1 MPLYNIAFYAISF
14 FLIGVFLVSLNLNFF
29 IIIGV
34 AVFSAILFLFLYFLN
49 NKAKLYFLWF
59 AGLSIIIILGG
70 FYYLVQNSYQIK
82 NVNIIFNQKFEFKGI
97 VIDYPQRGD
106 FQKFTIQ
113 LQFPY
118 SGKILVKLKSYP
130 SFNYG
135 DLIVFQGI
143 IEKPFSNGY
152 ASYLAKDG
160 IFGIN
165 DFPKTE
171 FLAENQASKIKSSL
185 FKLKGSI
192 LENFQKVLEPQKSAF
207 LGGIVLG
214 EKGEFSKEFKEK
226 MNKSGTSHLVALSGY
241 NITIVAYGIGIFLGW
256 FLRRKTAFYFSVMA
270 IAAFVLM
277 TGAEASAIRAAI
289 MGIIILLAQQ
299 IGKIHSTRNAVA
311 VAGLIMVLINPK
323 VLRFDLGFQLSFA
336 ALLGIV
342 YLAPA
347 IQKFFKMK
355 EEKGFLSWRENLLT
369 TASAQLAVMPLLL
382 INSGGF
388 SPVSI
393 VANILIL
400 ETIPLIMFFGFLLG
414 ATGFLFLPLAIV
426 FGWFINLFLSYD
438 LKIIN
443 VFSDFPWLTIEM
455 GIFSALTYYSA
466 IVAFIFY
473 NNKKIPIKNKI

>member
-185 FKLKGSI
+185 FKLKGRI
-192 LENFQKVLEPQKSAF
+192 
-207 LGGIVLG
+207 
-214 EKGEFSKEFKEK
+214 FK
-226 MNKSGTSHLVALSGY
+226 
-241 NITIVAYGIGIFLGW
+241 
-256 FLRRKTAFYFSVMA
+256 
-270 IAAFVLM
+270 
-277 TGAEASAIRAAI
+277 
-289 MGIIILLAQQ
+289 
-299 IGKIHSTRNAVA
+299 
-311 VAGLIMVLINPK
+311 
-323 VLRFDLGFQLSFA
+323 
-336 ALLGIV
+336 
-342 YLAPA
+342 
-347 IQKFFKMK
+347 KF
-355 EEKGFLSWRENLLT
+355 
-369 TASAQLAVMPLLL
+369 
-382 INSGGF
+382 
-388 SPVSI
+388 
-393 VANILIL
+393 
-400 ETIPLIMFFGFLLG
+400 
-414 ATGFLFLPLAIV
+414 
-426 FGWFINLFLSYD
+426 
-438 LKIIN
+438 
-443 VFSDFPWLTIEM
+443 
-455 GIFSALTYYSA
+455 
-466 IVAFIFY
+466 
-473 NNKKIPIKNKI
+473 

>member
-1 MPLYNIAFYAISF
+1 MPVYNIAFYAISF
-14 FLIGVFLVSLNLNFF
+14 FLIGVFLASLNLNFF

-34 AVFSAILFLFLYFLN
+34 AVFFSILFLFLYFLN
-49 NKAKLYFLWF
+49 NKAKFSFLWL
-59 AGLSIIIILGG
+59 AGLSIIITLGG

-82 NVNIIFNQKFEFKGI
+82 NTDIIFNQKIEFKGI

-113 LQFPY
+113 LQYPY

-135 DLIVFQGI
+135 DLIAFQGI
-143 IEKPFSNGY
+143 IEKPFSDDY

-165 DFPKTE
+165 DFPKTK
-171 FLAENQASKIKSSL
+171 FLAENQASKIKFSL
-185 FKLKGSI
+185 LKLKESVVA
-192 LENFQKVLEPQKSAF
+192 NFQKVLEPQKAAF

-214 EKGEFSKEFKEK
+214 ERGEFSKEFKEK

-393 VANILIL
+393 VGDILIL